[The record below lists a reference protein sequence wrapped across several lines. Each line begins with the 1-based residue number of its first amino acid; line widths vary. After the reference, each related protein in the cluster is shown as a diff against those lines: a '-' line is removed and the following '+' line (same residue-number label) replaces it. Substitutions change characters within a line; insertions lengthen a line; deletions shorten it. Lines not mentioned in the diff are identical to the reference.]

1 MSDYAIVSEG
11 RRFIFFGGKGGVGK
25 TTMAAATAVYAA
37 EQGIE
42 TLILSTDPAHSLS
55 DSLDQRI
62 GGEIIKVAG
71 IETDCLYALE
81 LDPEKA
87 VSDFGE
93 VMAAQDSAGALGE
106 ILGEDDILSM
116 SPPGV
121 DETVAFSKV
130 LEFIEKSPYELVI
143 FDTAP
148 TGHTLRLLSLP
159 EVMDSWL
166 WKIISMRH
174 RLSSTFGGIKRAFF
188 GGKDDGAD
196 ESVKALKEM
205 RERVKVARTHLA
217 NPTETSFVV
226 VTIPAL
232 MAIYET
238 ERLIRAL
245 YEYEIPTKHIL
256 VNQIPPENPSCQFCA
271 SRSQMA
277 MENLEKIQLLYEDF
291 VQIEI
296 PTFEHEI
303 RGVDALRELGEGL
316 HSESPSQPNG
326 DASS

>member
-1 MSDYAIVSEG
+1 MSDHSIISEG
-11 RRFIFFGGKGGVGK
+11 RHFIFFGGKGGVGK

-37 EQGIE
+37 ELGIE

-62 GGEIIKVAG
+62 GGEIVKISG
-71 IETDCLYALE
+71 IDTDCLYALE

-93 VMAAQDSAGALGE
+93 VIAAQDSAGALGQL
-106 ILGEDDILSM
+106 LGEGDMLSM

-130 LEFIEKSPYELVI
+130 LEFIEKAPYELVI

-174 RLSSTFGGIKRAFF
+174 RLSSTLGGIKRMVF
-188 GGKDDGAD
+188 GGKSDSSD
-196 ESVKALKEM
+196 EGLKSLQEM
-205 RERVKVARTHLA
+205 RERVKVARTHLT
-217 NPTETSFVV
+217 NPIETNFVV

-238 ERLIRAL
+238 ERLVRAL
-245 YEYEIPTKHIL
+245 YEYSIPVTHLL
-256 VNQIPPENPSCQFCA
+256 VNQIPPKNPTCQFCA
-271 SRSQMA
+271 NRSHMA
-277 MENLEKIQLLYEDF
+277 KDNLEKVRTLYEDF

-296 PTFEHEI
+296 PTFEYEI
-303 RGVDALRELGEGL
+303 RGIDALRELGQGL
-316 HSESPSQPNG
+316 HE
-326 DASS
+326 

>member
-1 MSDYAIVSEG
+1 MSDYAIISEG
-11 RRFIFFGGKGGVGK
+11 RRFVFFGGKGGVGK
-25 TTMAAATAVYAA
+25 TTMAAATAIFAA
-37 EQGIE
+37 EKGIE

-62 GGEIIKVAG
+62 GGEIVKVAG
-71 IETDCLYALE
+71 IKTDCLYALE
-81 LDPEKA
+81 LDPERA

-93 VMAAQDSAGALGE
+93 VIAAQDSAGALGE
-106 ILGEDDILSM
+106 ILGEDDMMGM

-130 LEFIEKSPYELVI
+130 LEFIEKSPYDLVV

-174 RLSSTFGGIKRAFF
+174 RLSSTFGGIKRMLF

-196 ESVKALKEM
+196 EGMRALKEM
-205 RERVKVARTHLA
+205 RERVKVARTHLT
-217 NPTETSFVV
+217 NPIETNFVI

-245 YEYEIPTKHIL
+245 YEYEIPATHIL
-256 VNQIPPENPSCQFCA
+256 VNQIPPENPSCHFCA
-271 SRSQMA
+271 SRSKMA
-277 MENLEKIQLLYEDF
+277 KENLEKIHLLYEDY
-291 VQIEI
+291 VQMEI
-296 PTFEHEI
+296 PTFDYEI
-303 RGVDALRELGEGL
+303 RGIDALRELGEGM
-316 HSESPSQPNG
+316 HKE
-326 DASS
+326 D